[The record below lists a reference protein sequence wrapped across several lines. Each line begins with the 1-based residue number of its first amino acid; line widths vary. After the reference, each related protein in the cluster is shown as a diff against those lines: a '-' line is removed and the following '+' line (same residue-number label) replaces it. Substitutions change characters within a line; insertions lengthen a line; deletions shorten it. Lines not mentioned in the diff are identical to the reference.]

1 MKNSYKFIKVL
12 YIASFI
18 FIMPFFSSDVPA
30 GFQQPAES
38 RKEYI
43 IGGDENFPPY
53 EFVLEVNGQKVYRG
67 FNVDIMKA
75 IALQTGIEIEFKP
88 MVWSEALKA
97 LDEGRIDA
105 IQGMKYSEER
115 DEKYD
120 FSDSFITNSQAVFVL
135 KSSPAVNMNDL
146 AGKRIA
152 VQEGDIAYQK
162 LKDSSL
168 YQLVKVPDQATAFE
182 LLFSEKVDAV
192 IGNKLVG
199 QYILQQNRKI
209 GMVKLVDQEIDPQKY
224 AIAVKKGNDELLQI
238 LNRGLYEIKKNGT
251 YDKIYEKWFGQPLDY
266 PLQYYKKRILMMF
279 YGIGALYL
287 ALALMLY
294 VNFLLQR
301 EVKRRI
307 ATEKQLIERIAQKD
321 KMEAIGN
328 LAAGIAHEIRNPLTS
343 IKTFVELL
351 PQKYDNPLFREKIS
365 YFVPREIERLNSLLN
380 TLLDYA
386 RPRKSLQQTE
396 NLLDLVRNT
405 LVLFG
410 TMFEKNKIRI
420 AVEIDPDL
428 KVFVDRQQIQQV
440 FINVIMNAVEATE
453 GVSEPKILIAAE
465 QKAKEVIIVFQ
476 DNGMGIE
483 NDNLRKIFDPFFTT
497 KPTGTGLGL
506 AVSYQ
511 ILKENMGRIW
521 VESKPGEGTKVFIS
535 LPIGKEV

>member
-1 MKNSYKFIKVL
+1 
-12 YIASFI
+12 
-18 FIMPFFSSDVPA
+18 
-30 GFQQPAES
+30 
-38 RKEYI
+38 
-43 IGGDENFPPY
+43 
-53 EFVLEVNGQKVYRG
+53 
-67 FNVDIMKA
+67 
-75 IALQTGIEIEFKP
+75 
-88 MVWSEALKA
+88 
-97 LDEGRIDA
+97 
-105 IQGMKYSEER
+105 
-115 DEKYD
+115 
-120 FSDSFITNSQAVFVL
+120 
-135 KSSPAVNMNDL
+135 
-146 AGKRIA
+146 
-152 VQEGDIAYQK
+152 
-162 LKDSSL
+162 
-168 YQLVKVPDQATAFE
+168 
-182 LLFSEKVDAV
+182 
-192 IGNKLVG
+192 
-199 QYILQQNRKI
+199 
-209 GMVKLVDQEIDPQKY
+209 
-224 AIAVKKGNDELLQI
+224 
-238 LNRGLYEIKKNGT
+238 
-251 YDKIYEKWFGQPLDY
+251 
-266 PLQYYKKRILMMF
+266 
-279 YGIGALYL
+279 YGIVALYL

-294 VNFLLQR
+294 FNFLLQR

-307 ATEKQLIERIAQKD
+307 ATEKQLIEKIAHKD

-410 TMFEKNKIRI
+410 TMFEENKIRI

>member
-279 YGIGALYL
+279 YGIGALFL

-307 ATEKQLIERIAQKD
+307 ATEKQLIEKIAHKD